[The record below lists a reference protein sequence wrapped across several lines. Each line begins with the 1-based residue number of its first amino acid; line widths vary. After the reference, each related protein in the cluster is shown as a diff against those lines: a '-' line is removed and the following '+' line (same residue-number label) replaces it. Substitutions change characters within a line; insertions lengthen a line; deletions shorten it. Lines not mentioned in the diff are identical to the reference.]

1 MIHLATDVR
10 YGLRKFLR
18 SPLLI
23 SAAIATLALG
33 IGANAAI
40 FSLVDGI
47 WMRPLA
53 VADPGHLIAIQS
65 VKTSAVADSER
76 TDNASSFAEFEDV
89 RARVPAFADMAAVAD
104 RGLVLETNDGIQLLL
119 VRVVSDNYF
128 AFLGVQPELGR
139 LPSES
144 EFKNSTAPLVVFSH
158 GAWQRVFGGD
168 PHLIGQPVRLKGAA
182 QAVAAAVMP
191 PGFRGTD
198 RMIDPQV
205 YVSESSW
212 LALHPDERNRQR
224 SDRDYNLYA
233 RLRPGATLAQAR
245 GQLQAASANLAAAY
259 PQANS
264 GRTFTADWN
273 SNVSDTFMR
282 TVSLLLLSIA
292 GAVLLIAC
300 TNVANLLMALN
311 DSRRREI
318 AMRVALG
325 ATRGQLLRQL
335 VTEYMLLAV
344 AGLGG
349 ALLLARQVIA
359 IVPALLPTMG
369 FPLGFDFR
377 IDSRVIIFSAVV
389 SLVSMLAFGLTPA
402 LSSTRLDPL
411 AALHAQTVPQG
422 RFRTPARKIFVVA
435 QIAISMGLLIATG
448 LLIKAL
454 IHVQSMD
461 MGFNSAQN
469 AVLLDIAVPEDSP
482 RYHQMLDEIRTRA
495 RALPGVTNASVA
507 RIVPFPDNGGGATQV
522 VLAPGEVPS
531 PTAGTSV
538 WYNLID
544 NEYFHTMQV
553 PLLRGRNFGSQ
564 DGAKTARVAILNQ
577 TLARLL
583 FGTEDV
589 VGKHIRLGRQEPADV
604 EIVGVAKSGLYGDLN
619 EAPQPFLYLPSIQY
633 EWTDMMLIATTRGDA
648 NALLPAARKV
658 IRDVSSDIVVLEPQT
673 LTDHIRVATY
683 PNRMAAWLTTSLGGL
698 ALMLTGIGLYG
709 VTAYAVSRRTRE
721 IGIRMALGAMRG
733 SVFAG
738 VLRDGLMLTLV
749 GSILGVGLALLLGRA
764 MSSFAFGVKPM
775 DPEILGI
782 AASIVATTSLLAL
795 VSPARRAL
803 KVDPVRALRNE

>member
-1 MIHLATDVR
+1 MIHFATDVR

-18 SPLLI
+18 APLLI

-53 VADPGHLIAIQS
+53 IADPGHLVAIQS
-65 VKTSAVADSER
+65 LKSGAVADSER

-89 RARVPAFADMAAVAD
+89 RAQSPAFADMAAVAD
-104 RGLVLETNDGIQLLL
+104 RGLVLETNEGIQLLL

-128 AFLGVQPELGR
+128 AFMGVQPEFGR

-144 EFKNSTAPLVVFSH
+144 EFKSSTTPLLVFSH

-168 PHLIGQPVRLKGAA
+168 PRIIGQTVRLKGA
-182 QAVAAAVMP
+182 QGAVAVAVMP
-191 PGFRGTD
+191 AGFRGTD

-205 YVSESSW
+205 YVSQSSW
-212 LALHPDERNRQR
+212 LALHPDERSR
-224 SDRDYNLYA
+224 SRADREYNIYA
-233 RLRPGATLAQAR
+233 RLRPGARLAQAR
-245 GQLQAASANLAAAY
+245 GQLQSASASLAAAY
-259 PQANS
+259 PQTNH
-264 GRTFTADWN
+264 GRAFSADWN
-273 SNVSDTFMR
+273 SSSSDPFLR
-282 TVSLLLLSIA
+282 SVSLLLLAIA

-335 VTEYMLLAV
+335 VTEYALLAG

-349 ALLLARQVIA
+349 ALLLARQVVA

-377 IDSRVIIFSAVV
+377 IDSRVIVFSAAV
-389 SLVSMLAFGLTPA
+389 SLVALLAFGLTPA

-411 AALHAQTVPQG
+411 AALRAQSAPQG

-435 QIAISMGLLIATG
+435 QIAVSMGLLIATG

-454 IHVQSMD
+454 VRIQTMD

-469 AVLLDIAVPEDSP
+469 AVLLDIAVPENDP
-482 RYHQMLDEIRTRA
+482 RYHQMIDEIATGA
-495 RALPGVTNASVA
+495 RALPGVTSASVA
-507 RIVPFPDNGGGATQV
+507 RVVPFPDNGGGATQV

-531 PTAGTSV
+531 PTAGTAV

-544 NEYFHTMQV
+544 NEYFRTMQV
-553 PLLRGRNFGSQ
+553 PLLRGRNFGTE

-577 TLARLL
+577 TLARQL

-589 VGKHIRLGRQEPADV
+589 VGKHIRLGRREPADV
-604 EIVGVAKSGLYGDLN
+604 EIVGVARNGIYGDLN

-633 EWTDMMLIATTRGDA
+633 EWTDMMLIATTTGDA

-658 IRDVSSDIVVLEPQT
+658 IRDVSPDIVVLEPQT
-673 LTDHIRVATY
+673 LTDHLQVATY
-683 PNRMAAWLTTSLGGL
+683 SNRMAAWLTTALGGL
-698 ALMLTGIGLYG
+698 ALLLTGIGLYG

-738 VLRDGLMLTLV
+738 VLRDGLMLTLF
-749 GSILGVGLALLLGRA
+749 GSVLGTGLALMLGRA

-782 AASIVATTSLLAL
+782 AASIVVATSLLAL
-795 VSPARRAL
+795 MSPARRAL
-803 KVDPVRALRNE
+803 KVDLVRALRDE

>member
-1 MIHLATDVR
+1 MFHLATDVR

-18 SPLLI
+18 APLLI
-23 SAAIATLALG
+23 SAAVITLALG

-53 VADPGHLIAIQS
+53 IADPGHLVAIQS
-65 VKTSAVADSER
+65 LKAGATTDSER
-76 TDNASSFAEFEDV
+76 TDTASSFAEFDDI
-89 RARVPAFADMAAVAD
+89 RAQTPAFADVAAVAD

-119 VRVVSDNYF
+119 ARVVSDNYF
-128 AFLGVQPELGR
+128 AFMGVKPELGR

-144 EFKNSTAPLVVFSH
+144 EWKNSTTPLLVFSH
-158 GAWQRVFGGD
+158 GAWQRVLGGD
-168 PHLIGQPVRLKGAA
+168 KNIIGQTIRLKGA
-182 QAVAAAVMP
+182 QAVAVAVMP
-191 PGFRGTD
+191 AGFRGTD
-198 RMIDPQV
+198 RMMDPQV
-205 YVSESSW
+205 YVAQSSW
-212 LALHPDERNRQR
+212 LALHPGERNRPR
-224 SDRDYNLYA
+224 GDREYNVYA
-233 RLRPGATLAQAR
+233 RLRPGVTLVQAR

-259 PQANS
+259 PQTNQ
-264 GRTFTADWN
+264 GRTFSADWN

-282 TVSLLLLSIA
+282 TVSLLLLGIA

-335 VTEYMLLAV
+335 VTEYALLAL

-349 ALLLARQVIA
+349 ALLIARQVIA

-377 IDSRVIIFSAVV
+377 IDDRVIFFSAVV
-389 SLVSMLAFGLTPA
+389 ALVALLAFGLTPA

-411 AALHAQTVPQG
+411 AALRAQMAPQG
-422 RFRTPARKIFVVA
+422 RFRIPARKIFVVA

-454 IHVQSMD
+454 IHVQTMD

-482 RYHQMLDEIRTRA
+482 RYHQMLDEIATRA

-507 RIVPFPDNGGGATQV
+507 RVVPFPDNGGGATQV
-522 VLAPGEVPS
+522 VLKPGEVAS

-544 NEYFHTMQV
+544 NEYFRTMQV
-553 PLLRGRNFGSQ
+553 PLLRGRNFGSE
-564 DGAKTARVAILNQ
+564 DGAKTTRVAILNQ
-577 TLARLL
+577 TLAKQL

-589 VGKHIRLGRQEPADV
+589 VGKHFRLGRRQPVDV
-604 EIVGVAKSGLYGDLN
+604 EVVGLAKNGVYGDLN

-633 EWTDMMLIATTRGDA
+633 EWTDMMLIATTSGDA
-648 NALLPAARKV
+648 NALLPAARKM
-658 IRDVSSDIVVLEPQT
+658 IRDVSQDIIVLEPQT
-673 LTDHIRVATY
+673 MTDHMQVATY
-683 PNRMAAWLTTSLGGL
+683 SNRMAAWLTTSLGGL
-698 ALMLTGIGLYG
+698 ALLLTGIGLYG

-733 SVFAG
+733 SVFAS
-738 VLRDGLMLTLV
+738 VVRDGLVLTAV
-749 GSILGVGLALLLGRA
+749 GAAIGVGLALLLGRGL
-764 MSSFAFGVKPM
+764 SSFAFGVKPM
-775 DPEILGI
+775 DPEILAV
-782 AASIVATTSLLAL
+782 AAAIVAATSLAAL

-803 KVDPVRALRNE
+803 KVDPVRALRDE

>member
-1 MIHLATDVR
+1 MFHLATDVR

-18 SPLLI
+18 APLLI
-23 SAAIATLALG
+23 SAAVITLALG

-53 VADPGHLIAIQS
+53 IADPGHLVAIQS
-65 VKTSAVADSER
+65 LKTGATADSER
-76 TDNASSFAEFEDV
+76 TDTYSSFAEFEDI
-89 RARVPAFADMAAVAD
+89 RAQTPAFADVAAVAD

-119 VRVVSDNYF
+119 ARVVSDNYF
-128 AFLGVQPELGR
+128 EFMGVKPELGR

-144 EFKNSTAPLVVFSH
+144 EWKSSTTPLLVFSH
-158 GAWQRVFGGD
+158 GAWQRVLGGD
-168 PHLIGQPVRLKGAA
+168 PHIIGQTIRLKGA

-191 PGFRGTD
+191 AGFRGTD

-205 YVSESSW
+205 YVAQSSW
-212 LALHPDERNRQR
+212 LALHPGERNRPR
-224 SDRDYNLYA
+224 DDREYNVYA
-233 RLRPGATLAQAR
+233 RLRMGATLAQAK

-259 PQANS
+259 PATNQ
-264 GRTFTADWN
+264 GRTFSADWN
-273 SNVSDTFMR
+273 SNISDTFMR
-282 TVSLLLLSIA
+282 TVSLLLLGIA

-335 VTEYMLLAV
+335 VTEYALLAV

-349 ALLLARQVIA
+349 ALLIARQVIA

-377 IDSRVIIFSAVV
+377 IDERVIFFSAAVA
-389 SLVSMLAFGLTPA
+389 LVTLLAFGLTPA

-411 AALHAQTVPQG
+411 TALRAQMAPQG
-422 RFRTPARKIFVVA
+422 RFRIPARKVFVVA

-482 RYHQMLDEIRTRA
+482 RYHQMLDEIATRT

-507 RIVPFPDNGGGATQV
+507 RVVPFPDNGGGATQV

-553 PLLRGRNFGSQ
+553 PLLRGRNFGSV

-577 TLARLL
+577 TLARQV

-589 VGKHIRLGRQEPADV
+589 VGKHLRLGRKEPVDV
-604 EIVGVAKSGLYGDLN
+604 EIVGLAKNGVYGDLN

-633 EWTDMMLIATTRGDA
+633 EWTDMMLIATTTGDA

-658 IRDVSSDIVVLEPQT
+658 IRDVNPDIVVLEPET
-673 LTDHIRVATY
+673 MTDHMRVATY
-683 PNRMAAWLTTSLGGL
+683 SNRMAAWLTTSLGGL
-698 ALMLTGIGLYG
+698 ALLLTGIGLYG

-721 IGIRMALGAMRG
+721 IGIRMALGEMRG
-733 SVFAG
+733 SVFAA
-738 VLRDGLMLTLV
+738 VLRDGLILTAV
-749 GSILGVGLALLLGRA
+749 GAVIGVGLALLLGRGL
-764 MSSFAFGVKPM
+764 SSFAFGVKPM
-775 DPEILGI
+775 DPEILGV
-782 AASIVATTSLLAL
+782 AAAIVAATSLAAL

-803 KVDPVRALRNE
+803 KVDPVRALRDE

>member
-1 MIHLATDVR
+1 MINFATDVR

-18 SPLLI
+18 APLLI

-53 VADPGHLIAIQS
+53 IADPGHLVAIQS
-65 VKTSAVADSER
+65 LKSGAVADSER

-89 RARVPAFADMAAVAD
+89 RAQVPAFADVAAVAD
-104 RGLVLETNDGIQLLL
+104 RGLVLETNEGIQLLL

-128 AFLGVQPELGR
+128 AFMGVQPELGR

-144 EFKNSTAPLVVFSH
+144 ELKSSTTPLLVFSH

-168 PHLIGQPVRLKGAA
+168 PGIIGQAVRLKGAQA
-182 QAVAAAVMP
+182 AVAAAVMP
-191 PGFRGTD
+191 AGFRGTD

-205 YVSESSW
+205 YVSQSSW
-212 LALHPDERNRQR
+212 LALHPDERNRPR
-224 SDRDYNLYA
+224 ADREYNIYA

-245 GQLQAASANLAAAY
+245 GQLQSASASLAAAY
-259 PQANS
+259 PQTNH
-264 GRTFTADWN
+264 GRAFSADWN
-273 SNVSDTFMR
+273 SKSSDPFLR
-282 TVSLLLLSIA
+282 SVSLLLLAIA

-335 VTEYMLLAV
+335 VTEYALLAGT
-344 AGLGG
+344 GLGG
-349 ALLLARQVIA
+349 ALLLARQVVA

-377 IDSRVIIFSAVV
+377 IDSRVIVFSAAV
-389 SLVSMLAFGLTPA
+389 SLVALLAFGLAPA

-411 AALHAQTVPQG
+411 AALRAQSAPQG
-422 RFRTPARKIFVVA
+422 CFRTPARKVFVVA

-454 IHVQSMD
+454 VRIQTMD

-482 RYHQMLDEIRTRA
+482 RYHQMIEEIAARA

-507 RIVPFPDNGGGATQV
+507 RVVPFPDNGGGATQV
-522 VLAPGEVPS
+522 VLAPGEVLS
-531 PTAGTSV
+531 PMAGTAV

-544 NEYFHTMQV
+544 NEYFRTMQA
-553 PLLRGRNFGSQ
+553 PLLRGRNFGTE

-577 TLARLL
+577 TLARQL

-589 VGKHIRLGRQEPADV
+589 VGKHIRLGRREPADV
-604 EIVGVAKSGLYGDLN
+604 EIVGVARNGIYGDLN

-633 EWTDMMLIATTRGDA
+633 EWTDMMLIATTTGDA

-658 IRDVSSDIVVLEPQT
+658 IRDVSPDIVVLEPQT
-673 LTDHIRVATY
+673 LTDHMRVATY
-683 PNRMAAWLTTSLGGL
+683 SNRMAAWLTTALGGL
-698 ALMLTGIGLYG
+698 ALLLTGIGLYG

-733 SVFAG
+733 SVFTA
-738 VLRDGLMLTLV
+738 VLRDGLMLTLS
-749 GSILGVGLALLLGRA
+749 GSVLGVGLALLLGRA
-764 MSSFAFGVKPM
+764 MSSFAFGVKLM

-782 AASIVATTSLLAL
+782 AALIVVATSLLAL
-795 VSPARRAL
+795 MSPAWRAL
-803 KVDPVRALRNE
+803 KVDPVRALRDE